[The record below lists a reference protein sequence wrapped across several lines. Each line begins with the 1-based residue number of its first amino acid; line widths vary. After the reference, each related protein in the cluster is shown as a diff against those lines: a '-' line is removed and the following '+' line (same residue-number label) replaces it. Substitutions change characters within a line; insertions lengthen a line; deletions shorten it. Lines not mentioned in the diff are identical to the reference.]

1 MKSVK
6 RLALC
11 LLAMLM
17 LLAALP
23 AAAEEDTQLQL
34 TFIGMYAT
42 SDGGYAAKNLEGA
55 FDVYYNGRII
65 GTVTSDANGSMPM
78 PIAVSGNVQLVPV
91 TDTIPEGI
99 TVNPQGYTV
108 SIVPGRLNLAP
119 IVVYAQAGL
128 FRVHT
133 ESRAEFELI
142 SEVGDTVM
150 TFSTDSKGDYA
161 LPTAIA
167 AGQYTLRMTGS
178 TAAISP
184 WRDKIINILPYT
196 GPDSVVLINA
206 AYYYTPQIT
215 LRPATPTPA
224 VTPKPV
230 VTATPSPAPVTAKPT
245 DGLSAEVSV
254 QPTAT
259 YTPTPTPTAT
269 PVPTHGTLV
278 LQGMGDL
285 GAAASYSV
293 SASGV
298 TYGTGELLTGENAV
312 VTGLKKG
319 NYIVTIDLPENVLL
333 TGLNGYPS
341 VQRKVAQWL
350 VTISNGKTSIYQLEL
365 SNAASVYGEVP
376 DQTNVQVTISGSE
389 IHTTEGVG
397 AFSFTGIAPD
407 TYSVTCV
414 LPEGRYVGEGW
425 SFVDMAGH
433 TLAICKAE
441 LSGGEVLTLPA
452 ISEKELG
459 RVSGVI
465 YDENGAPLSGVSVSL
480 TDGDGLVLAT
490 AVSGAD
496 GLWRIEN
503 VENGSYTLQY
513 YNGRG
518 GLLTDQYVVLTDE
531 ENHPNVM
538 ASQIIPA
545 SIRVSVFN
553 DDNNNGTLNTYEGFV
568 PGAVISLIRKDAGGE
583 TLVACVMT
591 NASGEAFL
599 NAPAGEYIL
608 RCELPEDYG
617 YANRGSAEFITH
629 SRMELSAERVQ
640 EANVSL
646 LQGETLEFGIGAMQT
661 CTLSGTYWHD
671 LNADGVWQDDEPGLP
686 GILVTA
692 DGARNGLHYET
703 LTDENGY
710 FEIRQIRNGTYNVCY
725 YVPEGYVFTFKANAP
740 AQYRSVMTVE
750 AERVGKDQIVFE
762 RGDVVDE
769 QNIGL
774 VTECVVEGV
783 CFLDEN
789 YNGVFDEGERVLPGV
804 QIELFRQSNSK
815 RLRTGVSDENGAYRF
830 GNLRGDTFK
839 IKVLLPTGYTFT
851 VNIPGDPQ
859 ANQVPPRD
867 GKREQYLMNI
877 DVENASTMPVMVGA
891 ICYGSISGVVYYD
904 ENCTGE
910 RETGEKTAQG
920 IVVTLL
926 DEEGHAVKSAKTNR
940 SGAYTF
946 DDLPPGDYCVSVSPA
961 KGYAFTFAGEGSII
975 TVESDGIGYSD
986 AITLPMGD
994 EVTGMDAG
1002 MIVPAKVSGTV
1013 FADANDNG
1021 RMDAGETGLE
1031 GAYVSLMNEA
1041 GTVSILQV
1049 ESDGAFSF
1057 NPVKPGRYWL
1067 QYELPEA
1074 AVYANVT
1081 TGGNSITADGV
1092 TAVGEPFELS
1102 TGDEYKAPLCGG
1114 LYLGAISG
1122 YAYRDSDGSGAMDG
1136 AEGALAGLTLTLTP
1150 ARNDLTEITVVTG
1163 ADGAFSLTEL
1173 RPGSYTLT
1181 VTCPEGY
1188 VLSQLPDVT
1197 LPVVHG
1203 LNTQSGTLVIG
1214 MGDAWLEQ
1222 ALGCVKPSAYTGY
1235 AWLDENLNGLR
1246 DAEERPAAGETV
1258 MLIEQRGGSVA
1269 AELTTAEDGSFR
1281 AEGLAPGMYTIACQL
1296 APGMAGSVYGDSTFT
1311 EEDDRLLM
1319 TDIAIEEGAEYE
1331 GALLGLVRETTLS
1344 GHVWLDD
1351 NGATRMVTGAKVRLL
1366 MNGEVLAEATT
1377 EEDGLYTFG
1386 GLMPG
1391 AYTIDVQFPA
1401 GYLALEP
1408 GDRRITDG
1416 SLISILA
1423 QNDGNYG
1430 VSGVIDLR
1438 MAIDQLQMDMGS
1450 VKQGRLGDLC
1460 WLDLNGNGLQEMGEG
1475 GIPGVIITLMRNGST
1490 VATTTSDQYGYYV
1503 FEKLYP
1509 GEYTLVVDAPA
1520 EVVPTQLRTD
1530 FPGIVS
1536 VLEES
1541 GVSVLVPVKS
1551 SGANYAADLGF
1562 VLVKEGKYPA
1572 GYGEGATQD
1581 WTKIE

>member
-1 MKSVK
+1 MKSLK

-11 LLAMLM
+11 LLAVLM
-17 LLAALP
+17 LLTMLLAS
-23 AAAEEDTQLQL
+23 AEQETQLQL

-42 SDGGYAAKNLEGA
+42 SDGGYQARSLKGA

-65 GTVTSDANGSMPM
+65 GTVTSDENGSEPM
-78 PIAVSGNVQLVPV
+78 PVSVSGNVQLIPV
-91 TDTIPEGI
+91 QDTMPEGI
-99 TVNPQGYTV
+99 SVNAQGYTV
-108 SIVPGRLNLAP
+108 SIVQGRLNLAP

-142 SEVGDTVM
+142 SEVGDTVLR
-150 TFSTDSKGDYA
+150 FATDSKGDYA
-161 LPTAIA
+161 LPVAIT

-184 WRDKIINILPYT
+184 WRDKIINVLPYT
-196 GPDSVVLINA
+196 GPDSIALIDA
-206 AYYYTPQIT
+206 SYYYTPQIT

-230 VTATPSPAPVTAKPT
+230 ATATPAPATPTVKPT
-245 DGLSAEVSV
+245 DSLSSDGLE
-254 QPTAT
+254 QPTA
-259 YTPTPTPTAT
+259 TPTPTPTAT

-293 SASGV
+293 TAGGV
-298 TYGTGELLTGENAV
+298 TYGAGELITGENAS

-319 NYIVTIDLPENVLL
+319 NYIITIDLPENVLL

-341 VQRKVAQWL
+341 VQRTIAQWL
-350 VTISNGKTSIYQLEL
+350 VTISNGKTSTYRVEL
-365 SNAASVYGEVP
+365 SNAASLYGEVP
-376 DQTNVQVTISGSE
+376 GQTMAQVTISGSE
-389 IHTTEGVG
+389 IHTTEGEG
-397 AFSFTGIAPD
+397 AYSFTGLAPD
-407 TYSVTCV
+407 TYTVTCV

-441 LSGGEVLTLPA
+441 LSGGEALTLPA

-459 RVSGVI
+459 GVSGVI
-465 YDENGAPLSGVSVSL
+465 CDESGAPLSDISVSL
-480 TDGDGLVLAT
+480 TDHDGLVLAT

-496 GLWRIEN
+496 GMWHISD

-513 YNGRG
+513 YSSRG
-518 GLLTDQYVVLTDE
+518 GMIPDQYVVLTDE
-531 ENHPNVM
+531 ENHPQVM

-545 SIRVSVFN
+545 YIRVSVFN
-553 DDNNNGTLNTYEGFV
+553 DENNSGVLNTYETFV
-568 PGAVISLIRKDAGGE
+568 PGALISLLRYEKGQEI
-583 TLVACVMT
+583 LVACIMT
-591 NASGEAFL
+591 DDSGEAIL
-599 NAPAGEYIL
+599 SAPAGEYIL
-608 RCELPEDYG
+608 RCELPEDFG
-617 YANRGSAEFITH
+617 YANKGREATIMQSG
-629 SRMELSAERVQ
+629 MELSAERVQ
-640 EANVSL
+640 EATVVL
-646 LQGETLEFGIGAMQT
+646 TQGETLPFGIGAMQT

-671 LNADGVWQDDEPGLP
+671 LNADGIWQDDEPGIP

-725 YVPEGYVFTFKANAP
+725 NVPEGYVFTFRANGP
-740 AQYRSVMTVE
+740 AQYRSLMTVE
-750 AERVGKDQIVFE
+750 AERVGKDQIILE
-762 RGDVVDE
+762 RGDVLDE

-789 YNGVFDEGERVLPGV
+789 YNGVFDEGERILPGV

-815 RLRTGVSDENGAYRF
+815 RLRTGVSDENGVYRF

-851 VNIPGDPQ
+851 VNVPGNPQ
-859 ANQVPPRD
+859 ANQIPPRD
-867 GKREQYLMNI
+867 GKREQTVLNI
-877 DVENASTMPVMVGA
+877 DVENASTKTIMVGA

-904 ENCTGE
+904 ANCTGE
-910 RETGEKTAQG
+910 WETGEKNAQG

-926 DEEGHAVKSAKTNR
+926 DEEGNAVKSAKTNR
-940 SGAYTF
+940 NGAYTF
-946 DDLPPGDYCVSVSPA
+946 GDLPPGDYCVSVSPA
-961 KGYAFTFAGEGSII
+961 KGYAFTFPGEGSII
-975 TVESDGIGYSD
+975 TTESDGIGYSD

-994 EVTGMDAG
+994 SVTGMDAG
-1002 MIVPAKVSGTV
+1002 MIVPAKISGTV

-1021 RMDAGETGLE
+1021 RKDASEAGLV
-1031 GAYVSLMNEA
+1031 GAYVSLMNED
-1041 GTVSILQV
+1041 GVVEVQQV
-1049 ESDGAFSF
+1049 EENGAYTFS
-1057 NPVKPGRYWL
+1057 PVKPGRYQL
-1067 QYELPEA
+1067 QYELPED
-1074 AVYANVT
+1074 AVFANVT
-1081 TGGNSITADGV
+1081 DGGNRITAEGV
-1092 TAVGEPFELS
+1092 TGTGNWFEVEAGDYITAPF
-1102 TGDEYKAPLCGG
+1102 CGG
-1114 LYLGAISG
+1114 LYLSTITG
-1122 YAYRDSDGSGAMDG
+1122 YAYADSDGSGMMD
-1136 AEGALAGLTLTLTP
+1136 ASEQTMAALTMILIPERPELE
-1150 ARNDLTEITVVTG
+1150 EIRMVTG
-1163 ADGAFSLTEL
+1163 ADGQFAFVDL
-1173 RPGSYTLT
+1173 RPGAYVLT

-1188 VLSQLPDVT
+1188 VMSQLTDVT
-1197 LPVVHG
+1197 LPVAHG
-1203 LNTQSGTLVIG
+1203 VNTQSGSLQIG

-1246 DAEERPAAGETV
+1246 DAQERAAAGETV
-1258 MLIEQRGGSVA
+1258 MLLEQRSGSVV

-1296 APGMAGSVYGDSTFT
+1296 VPGMMGTSYGDSTFT
-1311 EEDDRLLM
+1311 EADGRLTM
-1319 TDIAIEEGAEYE
+1319 TDIAIAEGTEND

-1351 NGATRMVTGAKVRLL
+1351 SGKTMMVSGAKVRLL
-1366 MNGEVLAEATT
+1366 MDGEVIAEETT
-1377 EEDGLYTFG
+1377 ADDGLYTFG

-1391 AYTIDVQFPA
+1391 AYTIDVQFPS

-1408 GDRRITDG
+1408 GDRRISDG
-1416 SLISILA
+1416 SLVSILA

-1430 VSGVIDLR
+1430 VSSVIDLR
-1438 MAIDQLQMDMGS
+1438 MAVDRVQMDMGS
-1450 VKQGRLGDLC
+1450 VKPGRLGDLC
-1460 WLDLNGNGLQEMGEG
+1460 WLDLNGNGLQEKGEG
-1475 GIPGVIITLMRNGST
+1475 GIPGVIITLTRNGST

-1520 EVVPTQLRTD
+1520 EVVPTQRRTD

-1536 VLEES
+1536 VLEEN

-1572 GYGEGATQD
+1572 GYGEGATQN